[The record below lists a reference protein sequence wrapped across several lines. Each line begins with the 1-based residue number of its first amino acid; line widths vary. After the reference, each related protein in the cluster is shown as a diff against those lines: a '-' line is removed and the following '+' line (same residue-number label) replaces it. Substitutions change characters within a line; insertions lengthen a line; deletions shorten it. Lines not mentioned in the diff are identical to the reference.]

1 MNIDTSI
8 KDNAVAFGDIPVG
21 EVFVYNDIFQD
32 TIFIKTDTIPFKSGS
47 IDYLGTDKVNAINAR
62 TGFHAYFDDT
72 YRVKWRKHV
81 KLTVE

>member
-32 TIFIKTDTIPFKSGS
+32 TIFIKTDTIPFKTGS
-47 IDYLGTDKVNAINAR
+47 TGYLGTDKVNAISAKS
-62 TGFHAYFDDT
+62 GYHAYFDDT
-72 YRVKWRKHV
+72 YRVKWLKHA
-81 KLTVE
+81 KLIVE